1 LCRADKVESWSQPI
15 PVSWQRKIA
24 LQFEVGGASRIEIP
38 EDIVQRGAELLL
50 GEGGRAPVSEL
61 RSI

>member
-15 PVSWQRKIA
+15 PINWQRKIA

-38 EDIVQRGAELLL
+38 ENIVQRGAELLL
-50 GEGGRAPVSEL
+50 VRVRAPVSEL